1 MSVFSYRP
9 GDDFGELE
17 FWAFDNP
24 LSDYVIK
31 RGDPKTYGRLDK
43 GGTGYDFRLGIWRC
57 TEGAIECNEL
67 GDELQSILS
76 GKVRL
81 IQADG
86 SSEVYEAGDSFFT
99 RQGDRVTWDV
109 IEDVTKVFYATRDG
123 GF

>member
-1 MSVFSYRP
+1 MSLFSYRP
-9 GDDFGELE
+9 GEDFGELE

-43 GGTGYDFRLGIWRC
+43 GGPGYDYRLGIWHC
-57 TEGAIECNEL
+57 TAGAVECNEL
-67 GDELQSILS
+67 GDELQTILK

-81 IQADG
+81 IAADG